1 MQPAR
6 PLPSNQT
13 VSIVT
18 PAVRHILWR
27 LTCAV
32 VSLTVILVLWQLA
45 VGTLLNAALV
55 APPAATF
62 SKAWS
67 MIQSGEL
74 FGHVAVS
81 LRRVIVGYVTGCVL
95 GILFGAI
102 IGRYRLVADFVDPV
116 IELIRPI
123 SPVALVP
130 LAMLWFGIGE
140 SSKY

>member
-1 MQPAR
+1 MPRAQQ
-6 PLPSNQT
+6 LPIKQT

-18 PAVRHILWR
+18 PALRRILWR

-32 VSLTVILVLWQLA
+32 VSLTVVLVLWQLA

-55 APPAATF
+55 ATPAATF

-81 LRRVIVGYVTGCVL
+81 LRRVIIGYVTGCFL

-102 IGRYRLVADFVDPV
+102 IGRYR
-116 IELIRPI
+116 
-123 SPVALVP
+123 
-130 LAMLWFGIGE
+130 
-140 SSKY
+140 